1 MNYLKIIFTK
11 NYLNPIVFFLL
22 IFNFAIVKADDI
34 EIKIKGNEF
43 TDDEVVFAIIKEK
56 PEAISDEYLNYLLK
70 SIDNSNLFQN
80 VTVKIE
86 NNSYLIEVIEYAN
99 IRKITFNN
107 NKRLKDENLLELSN
121 EIKLINSNPIYIDKF
136 ITEAI
141 KIYQS
146 FGYNNTKI
154 SYNTNFD
161 KSSNTI
167 DIAFDIIEG
176 DITKIN
182 RIYFKGNTVSE
193 SNLLSNIKSKTKS
206 LRNIFANNNF
216 KLFTVKND
224 VRNLI
229 NYYKDEGY
237 RDIDI
242 DYQIEYLNSDK
253 VNIYFIINE
262 GKLYNFAQIDI
273 LDRDSIVNENVIN
286 IINNQINLFLEE
298 NIIFSRVKTNKLK
311 KNIATN
317 LKANGINYFELRV
330 LEKINQNNVNLL
342 YEINSIE
349 PRYTKQINIL
359 GNYRT
364 FDYVIRRELG
374 ISEGDSITSSQIDE
388 IERNIN
394 SLNLFKSVN
403 IEEKLQND
411 DTVNLDITVEEMQT
425 GTFSAGVAVGTID
438 GFSVIAGLDEKNFGG
453 TGRSVKTILNTSNDR
468 KQITLETK
476 NRVSYEDNVDLNLST
491 TYIEKDFSKSSS
503 YKLNSF
509 QIGTGISYD
518 LASKIRHKI
527 SLEYSLKDYIVT
539 NSSTVAS
546 QIKKS
551 EGGNVSILLNN
562 IISYNNINSNY
573 NPTDG
578 NAVIYSN
585 SIETP
590 SSSNNGYMRNVF
602 TFKHY
607 KKFDKQI
614 FSNQTRIGNILSLS
628 NNDILTD
635 NKFSLGGRWLRG
647 FDVFGAGPRNSTTS
661 YVGGNNLIVTKFDIQ
676 RELLNNSDYPIY
688 LNLFNDYG
696 LVWENKT
703 VPTNSDS
710 DLRASY
716 GIGLKYYSPIG
727 PIGFSWGFPLI
738 DKDYDIKRMFLFSVG
753 NLN

>member
-34 EIKIKGNEF
+34 EIKIKGNEY

-56 PEAISDEYLNYLLK
+56 PVAISDEYLNYLLK

-121 EIKLINSNPIYIDKF
+121 EIKLVNSNPLYINKF
-136 ITEAI
+136 ITEAT

-154 SYNTNFD
+154 SYNTNLD

-167 DIAFDIIEG
+167 DISFDIIEG

-242 DYQIEYLNSDK
+242 DYQIEYLNTDK

-273 LDRDSIVNENVIN
+273 LDRDNIVNESVIN

-311 KNIATN
+311 KDIATN
-317 LKANGINYFELRV
+317 LKDNGVNFFELRV
-330 LEKINQNNVNLL
+330 LEKINQNSVNLL

-476 NRVSYEDNVDLNLST
+476 NRVSYEDNVDLNLSS

-578 NAVIYSN
+578 NAIIYSN

-590 SSSNNGYMRNVF
+590 SSSNNGYVRNVF

-614 FSNQTRIGNILSLS
+614 LSNQTRIGNIFSLS

-647 FDVFGAGPRNSTTS
+647 FDVYGAGPRNSTTS

-676 RELLNNSDYPIY
+676 RELFNNSDYPIY

>member
-273 LDRDSIVNENVIN
+273 LDRDNIVNESVIN

-476 NRVSYEDNVDLNLST
+476 NRVSYEDNVDLNLSS

-509 QIGTGISYD
+509 QIGTGI
-518 LASKIRHKI
+518 
-527 SLEYSLKDYIVT
+527 
-539 NSSTVAS
+539 
-546 QIKKS
+546 
-551 EGGNVSILLNN
+551 
-562 IISYNNINSNY
+562 
-573 NPTDG
+573 
-578 NAVIYSN
+578 
-585 SIETP
+585 
-590 SSSNNGYMRNVF
+590 
-602 TFKHY
+602 
-607 KKFDKQI
+607 
-614 FSNQTRIGNILSLS
+614 
-628 NNDILTD
+628 
-635 NKFSLGGRWLRG
+635 
-647 FDVFGAGPRNSTTS
+647 
-661 YVGGNNLIVTKFDIQ
+661 
-676 RELLNNSDYPIY
+676 
-688 LNLFNDYG
+688 
-696 LVWENKT
+696 
-703 VPTNSDS
+703 
-710 DLRASY
+710 
-716 GIGLKYYSPIG
+716 
-727 PIGFSWGFPLI
+727 
-738 DKDYDIKRMFLFSVG
+738 
-753 NLN
+753 